1 MTVPVLWK
9 VACQEDV
16 YPGMWQRWY
25 RNQCVAVGWA
35 ARGGFKLQG
44 ESEGGPGWSAARNAI
59 QKMRPGDYVVVSL
72 RGHKV
77 GRLGEITAKAIEDT
91 DWNPLVPPGPG
102 LPDGEMGRRIL
113 VRWDLLTGPESQDLV
128 VQMPPGRTFSSS
140 ELRPTVS
147 RVQSQSLEAVRAGM
161 NDPANWVSLLGS
173 FRYEKALSD
182 YIANYPNRLEDGL
195 LPHPNSKIRERV
207 FKDRTRLDVLL
218 IDKANMPVIVECK
231 QNAPTLKDISQL
243 RRYMGLLQEE
253 TEQAPRG
260 ILIHGGA
267 AKLSGPVVMDALR
280 EPVVEI
286 VNYRLEVHFRPS
298 LIGANSSSKPTA
310 DDTLTPAEARKVR
323 HALKQVREGKT
334 VPWSQV
340 KHELGL

>member
-1 MTVPVLWK
+1 
-9 VACQEDV
+9 
-16 YPGMWQRWY
+16 
-25 RNQCVAVGWA
+25 
-35 ARGGFKLQG
+35 
-44 ESEGGPGWSAARNAI
+44 
-59 QKMRPGDYVVVSL
+59 
-72 RGHKV
+72 
-77 GRLGEITAKAIEDT
+77 
-91 DWNPLVPPGPG
+91 
-102 LPDGEMGRRIL
+102 
-113 VRWDLLTGPESQDLV
+113 
-128 VQMPPGRTFSSS
+128 
-140 ELRPTVS
+140 
-147 RVQSQSLEAVRAGM
+147 
-161 NDPANWVSLLGS
+161 
-173 FRYEKALSD
+173 
-182 YIANYPNRLEDGL
+182 
-195 LPHPNSKIRERV
+195 
-207 FKDRTRLDVLL
+207 VLL